1 MRNLVVCNLVDDIYA
16 TALSFSS
23 FRGRCVRHLGTAV
36 LCVVLLGSSQTSF
49 AASAGRQDAVA
60 RQPVYTGQR
69 SAETADRPV
78 AGKSIG
84 MSDAVEHALRFN
96 PGLGAQEAESR
107 SSEEGRKSARGA
119 FGPRLGVSYS
129 ATKTESKRDP
139 SATMGTKN
147 PKMGVYSWGVEVTQP
162 IFQGFRLLSTYQ
174 KAALQADSDKASLR
188 KAELDMTEQ
197 VQTAFLEYLKAGENT
212 RSMRDSLTRLR
223 EQLRIAQAY
232 FEVGLSPRLDVLQA
246 EVDVSEAESLLIEA
260 ENTQA
265 TALARLN
272 TLLGFD
278 ATAVNTYTGTLKDV
292 GFRYTLE
299 QCLELAYR
307 QRPDLYVAQKAV
319 EIARKSQKEVQSDYY
334 PQIEG
339 YYSMTQSGNTP
350 GMQRSGENGSHVTNW
365 EVGAQATWNVFEW
378 GTTYYADKQ
387 AGWQVTKMRY
397 EQENLKLEVG
407 YDIKS
412 KYLAVQ
418 EARKRIAVAQ
428 NSVAQATEAY
438 NVALARYHEHV
449 GTNFDVLDASA
460 NLTSAQSS
468 LTGAKADY
476 LTALSQIYVAMGEY
490 HPDLLREGGAARR
503 K

>member
-1 MRNLVVCNLVDDIYA
+1 MLRPMLME
-16 TALSFSS
+16 SFSS

-129 ATKTESKRDP
+129 ATTTESKRDP

-265 TALARLN
+265 TTLARLN

-278 ATAVNTYTGTLKDV
+278 ATAVNTYTGTLKEV

>member
-1 MRNLVVCNLVDDIYA
+1 MLRPMLME
-16 TALSFSS
+16 SFSS

-60 RQPVYTGQR
+60 RQPVYSGQR

-84 MSDAVEHALRFN
+84 MSDAVEHALCFN

-278 ATAVNTYTGTLKDV
+278 ATAVNTYTGTLKEV

>member
-1 MRNLVVCNLVDDIYA
+1 MLRLMLMK
-16 TALSFSS
+16 SFSS

-212 RSMRDSLTRLR
+212 RSMRDSLARLR

-246 EVDVSEAESLLIEA
+246 EVDVSEAERLLIEA

-265 TALARLN
+265 TTLARLN

-278 ATAVNTYTGTLKDV
+278 ATAVNTYTGTLKEV

-350 GMQRSGENGSHVTNW
+350 GMQRSGENGSHITNW

-418 EARKRIAVAQ
+418 EARKRIAAAQ

>member
-1 MRNLVVCNLVDDIYA
+1 MLMK
-16 TALSFSS
+16 SFSS

-36 LCVVLLGSSQTSF
+36 LCVVLLGSSQASF

-60 RQPVYTGQR
+60 RQPVYSGQR

-147 PKMGVYSWGVEVTQP
+147 PKMGVYSWGIEATQP

-246 EVDVSEAESLLIEA
+246 EVDVSEAERLLIEA

-265 TALARLN
+265 TTLARLN

-278 ATAVNTYTGTLKDV
+278 ATAVNTYTGTLKEV

-319 EIARKSQKEVQSDYY
+319 EIARKSQKEVQSNYY

>member
-1 MRNLVVCNLVDDIYA
+1 MLRPMLMK
-16 TALSFSS
+16 SFSS

-147 PKMGVYSWGVEVTQP
+147 PKMGVYSWGIEVTQP

-212 RSMRDSLTRLR
+212 RSMRDSLARRR

-246 EVDVSEAESLLIEA
+246 EVDVSEAERLLIEA

-265 TALARLN
+265 TTLARLN

-278 ATAVNTYTGTLKDV
+278 ATAVNTYTGTLKEV

>member
-1 MRNLVVCNLVDDIYA
+1 
-16 TALSFSS
+16 
-23 FRGRCVRHLGTAV
+23 
-36 LCVVLLGSSQTSF
+36 
-49 AASAGRQDAVA
+49 
-60 RQPVYTGQR
+60 
-69 SAETADRPV
+69 
-78 AGKSIG
+78 
-84 MSDAVEHALRFN
+84 MSEAVEHALRFN

-119 FGPRLGVSYS
+119 FGPRLGLTYS

-139 SATMGTKN
+139 SATMGTRN
-147 PKMGVYSWGVEVTQP
+147 PKMGVYNWGVEVTQP

-246 EVDVSEAESLLIEA
+246 EVDVSEAERLLIEA

-265 TALARLN
+265 TTLARLN

-278 ATAVNTYTGTLKDV
+278 ATAVNTYTGTLREV
-292 GFRYTLE
+292 AFRYTLE

-418 EARKRIAVAQ
+418 EARKRIAVAL

>member
-1 MRNLVVCNLVDDIYA
+1 MLME
-16 TALSFSS
+16 SFSS

-278 ATAVNTYTGTLKDV
+278 ATAVNTYTGTLKEV

>member
-1 MRNLVVCNLVDDIYA
+1 MLRPMLME
-16 TALSFSS
+16 SFSS

-265 TALARLN
+265 TTLARLN

-278 ATAVNTYTGTLKDV
+278 ATAVNTYTGTLKEV

-387 AGWQVTKMRY
+387 AGWQVAKMRY

>member
-1 MRNLVVCNLVDDIYA
+1 MKNLKKLFLPVLAAAFLAAPAQAADTLMMA
-16 TALSFSS
+16 TTTSTQDTGLLEFLAPTFQKETGIELKWVAVGTGKALEIAKN
-23 FRGRCVRHLGTAV
+23 CDAD
-36 LCVVLLGSSQTSF
+36 VLLVHAP
-49 AASAGRQDAVA
+49 AAEKEFVKAGHGIDRRQVMYNDFVVVGPKADPAGVK
-60 RQPVYTGQR
+60 GKD
-69 SAETADRPV
+69 TA
-78 AGKSIG
+78 
-84 MSDAVEHALRFN
+84 
-96 PGLGAQEAESR
+96 
-107 SSEEGRKSARGA
+107 
-119 FGPRLGVSYS
+119 
-129 ATKTESKRDP
+129 
-139 SATMGTKN
+139 
-147 PKMGVYSWGVEVTQP
+147 
-162 IFQGFRLLSTYQ
+162 
-174 KAALQADSDKASLR
+174 AALKTIADKKASFVSR
-188 KAELDMTEQ
+188 GDQSGTHKAELKLWKQSGLNPDKE
-197 VQTAFLEYLKAGENT
+197 AFYISAGQGMMATLN
-212 RSMRDSLTRLR
+212 M
-223 EQLRIAQAY
+223 A
-232 FEVGLSPRLDVLQA
+232 A
-246 EVDVSEAESLLIEA
+246 EKSA
-260 ENTQA
+260 
-265 TALARLN
+265 
-272 TLLGFD
+272 
-278 ATAVNTYTGTLKDV
+278 
-292 GFRYTLE
+292 YTLTDRGTWIKFNAR
-299 QCLELAYR
+299 QGAKNPLAIVVEG
-307 QRPDLYVAQKAV
+307 DKALFN
-319 EIARKSQKEVQSDYY
+319 Q
-334 PQIEG
+334 
-339 YYSMTQSGNTP
+339 YSMTQSGNTP

>member
-1 MRNLVVCNLVDDIYA
+1 MLRPMLME
-16 TALSFSS
+16 SFSS

-278 ATAVNTYTGTLKDV
+278 ATAVNTYTGTLKEV

-387 AGWQVTKMRY
+387 AGWQVAKMRY

>member
-1 MRNLVVCNLVDDIYA
+1 MLRPMLME
-16 TALSFSS
+16 SFSS

-278 ATAVNTYTGTLKDV
+278 ATAVNTYTGTLKEV

-334 PQIEG
+334 PQIER

>member
-1 MRNLVVCNLVDDIYA
+1 MLRPMLMKRI
-16 TALSFSS
+16 SS
-23 FRGRCVRHLGTAV
+23 FRGRCVLHLGTAV
-36 LCVVLLGSSQTSF
+36 LCVVLLGSSHASF

-78 AGKSIG
+78 AGQRIG

-119 FGPRLGVSYS
+119 FGPRLGMTYS

-246 EVDVSEAESLLIEA
+246 EVDVSEAERLLIEA

-265 TALARLN
+265 TTLARLN

-278 ATAVNTYTGTLKDV
+278 ATAVNTYTGTLKEV

-490 HPDLLREGGAARR
+490 HPDLLREGAPARR

>member
-1 MRNLVVCNLVDDIYA
+1 MLMK
-16 TALSFSS
+16 SFSS

-265 TALARLN
+265 TALAKLN

-278 ATAVNTYTGTLKDV
+278 ATAVNTYTGTLKEV

-387 AGWQVTKMRY
+387 AGWQGTKMRY

>member
-1 MRNLVVCNLVDDIYA
+1 MLMK
-16 TALSFSS
+16 SFSS

-278 ATAVNTYTGTLKDV
+278 ATAVNTYTGTLKEV

-428 NSVAQATEAY
+428 NSVAQAREAY

>member
-1 MRNLVVCNLVDDIYA
+1 MLRPMLMK
-16 TALSFSS
+16 SFSS

-60 RQPVYTGQR
+60 RQPVYSGQR

-147 PKMGVYSWGVEVTQP
+147 PKMGVYSWGIEVTQP

-223 EQLRIAQAY
+223 AQLRIAQAY

-278 ATAVNTYTGTLKDV
+278 ATAVNTYTGTLKEV

>member
-1 MRNLVVCNLVDDIYA
+1 MLRPMLMKRI
-16 TALSFSS
+16 SS

-36 LCVVLLGSSQTSF
+36 LCVVLLGSSHASF

-78 AGKSIG
+78 AGQRIG

-119 FGPRLGVSYS
+119 FGPRLGMTYS

-197 VQTAFLEYLKAGENT
+197 VQTAFLEYLKAGENA

-246 EVDVSEAESLLIEA
+246 EVDVSEAERLLIEA

-265 TALARLN
+265 TTLARLN

-278 ATAVNTYTGTLKDV
+278 ATAVNTYTGTLKEV

-490 HPDLLREGGAARR
+490 HPDLLREGGPARR

>member
-1 MRNLVVCNLVDDIYA
+1 MLRPMLME
-16 TALSFSS
+16 SFSS

-278 ATAVNTYTGTLKDV
+278 ATAVNTYTGTLKEV

-476 LTALSQIYVAMGEY
+476 LTVLSQIYVAMGEY

>member
-1 MRNLVVCNLVDDIYA
+1 MLRPMLMK
-16 TALSFSS
+16 SFSS

-78 AGKSIG
+78 AGQRIG

-119 FGPRLGVSYS
+119 FGPRLGMTYS

-246 EVDVSEAESLLIEA
+246 EVDVSEAERLLIEA

-265 TALARLN
+265 TTLAKLN

-278 ATAVNTYTGTLKDV
+278 ATAVNTYTGTLKEV

>member
-1 MRNLVVCNLVDDIYA
+1 MLRPMLME
-16 TALSFSS
+16 SFSS

-147 PKMGVYSWGVEVTQP
+147 PKMGVYSWGIEVTQP

-212 RSMRDSLTRLR
+212 RSMRDSLARLR

-246 EVDVSEAESLLIEA
+246 EVDVSEAERLLIEA

-265 TALARLN
+265 TTLARLN

-278 ATAVNTYTGTLKDV
+278 ATAVNTYTGTLKEV

>member
-1 MRNLVVCNLVDDIYA
+1 MLRPMLMK
-16 TALSFSS
+16 SFSS

-36 LCVVLLGSSQTSF
+36 LCVVLLGSSQASF

-60 RQPVYTGQR
+60 RQPVYSGQR

-107 SSEEGRKSARGA
+107 SSEEGQKSARGA

-147 PKMGVYSWGVEVTQP
+147 PKMGVYSWGIEVTQP

-223 EQLRIAQAY
+223 AQLRIAQAY

-246 EVDVSEAESLLIEA
+246 EVDVSEAERLLIEA

-265 TALARLN
+265 TTLARLN

-278 ATAVNTYTGTLKDV
+278 ATAVNTYTGTLKEV

>member
-1 MRNLVVCNLVDDIYA
+1 MLMK
-16 TALSFSS
+16 SFSS

-260 ENTQA
+260 ENNQA
-265 TALARLN
+265 TYQAKLN

-278 ATAVNTYTGTLKDV
+278 ATAVNTYTGTLKEV

>member
-1 MRNLVVCNLVDDIYA
+1 MLRPMLME
-16 TALSFSS
+16 SFSS

-147 PKMGVYSWGVEVTQP
+147 PKMGVYSWGIEVTQP

-278 ATAVNTYTGTLKDV
+278 ATAVNTYTGTLKEV

>member
-1 MRNLVVCNLVDDIYA
+1 
-16 TALSFSS
+16 
-23 FRGRCVRHLGTAV
+23 
-36 LCVVLLGSSQTSF
+36 
-49 AASAGRQDAVA
+49 
-60 RQPVYTGQR
+60 
-69 SAETADRPV
+69 
-78 AGKSIG
+78 
-84 MSDAVEHALRFN
+84 
-96 PGLGAQEAESR
+96 
-107 SSEEGRKSARGA
+107 
-119 FGPRLGVSYS
+119 
-129 ATKTESKRDP
+129 
-139 SATMGTKN
+139 MGTKN
-147 PKMGVYSWGVEVTQP
+147 PKMGVYSWGVDVTPP

-265 TALARLN
+265 TTLARLN

-278 ATAVNTYTGTLKDV
+278 ATAVNTYTGTLKEV

>member
-1 MRNLVVCNLVDDIYA
+1 MLRPMLMK
-16 TALSFSS
+16 SFSS

-60 RQPVYTGQR
+60 RQPVYSGQR

-147 PKMGVYSWGVEVTQP
+147 PKMGVYSWGIEVTQP

-174 KAALQADSDKASLR
+174 KAALQADSDNASLR

-278 ATAVNTYTGTLKDV
+278 ATAVNTYTGTLKEV

>member
-1 MRNLVVCNLVDDIYA
+1 MLMK
-16 TALSFSS
+16 SFSS

-36 LCVVLLGSSQTSF
+36 LCMVLLGSSQVSF

-60 RQPVYTGQR
+60 RQPVYSGQR

-147 PKMGVYSWGVEVTQP
+147 PKMGVYSWGIEVTQP

-246 EVDVSEAESLLIEA
+246 EVDVSEAERLLIEA

-265 TALARLN
+265 TTLARLN

-278 ATAVNTYTGTLKDV
+278 ATAVNTYTGTLKEV

>member
-1 MRNLVVCNLVDDIYA
+1 MLRPMLMK
-16 TALSFSS
+16 SFSS
-23 FRGRCVRHLGTAV
+23 FRGRCVWHLGTAV

-147 PKMGVYSWGVEVTQP
+147 PKMGVYSWGIEVTQP

-212 RSMRDSLTRLR
+212 RSMRDSLARLR

-246 EVDVSEAESLLIEA
+246 EVDVSEAERLLIEA

-265 TALARLN
+265 TTLARLN

-278 ATAVNTYTGTLKDV
+278 ATAVNTYTGTLKEV

>member
-1 MRNLVVCNLVDDIYA
+1 MLRLMLMK
-16 TALSFSS
+16 SFSS

-69 SAETADRPV
+69 SAKTADRPV

-265 TALARLN
+265 TTLARLN

-278 ATAVNTYTGTLKDV
+278 ATAVNTYTGTLKEV

-460 NLTSAQSS
+460 NLTLAQSS

>member
-1 MRNLVVCNLVDDIYA
+1 MLRPMLMK
-16 TALSFSS
+16 SFSS

-278 ATAVNTYTGTLKDV
+278 ATAVNTYTGTLKEV

-387 AGWQVTKMRY
+387 AGWLVTKTRY

>member
-1 MRNLVVCNLVDDIYA
+1 MLRPMLMK
-16 TALSFSS
+16 SFSS

-36 LCVVLLGSSQTSF
+36 LCVVLLGSSQASF

-60 RQPVYTGQR
+60 RQPVYSGQR

-129 ATKTESKRDP
+129 ATKTESKRDS

-147 PKMGVYSWGVEVTQP
+147 PKMGVYSWGIEVTQP

-212 RSMRDSLTRLR
+212 RSMRDSLARLR

-246 EVDVSEAESLLIEA
+246 EVDVSEAERLLIEA

-265 TALARLN
+265 TTLARLN

-278 ATAVNTYTGTLKDV
+278 ATAVNTYTGTLKEV

>member
-1 MRNLVVCNLVDDIYA
+1 MLRPMLMK
-16 TALSFSS
+16 SFSS

-78 AGKSIG
+78 AGQRIG

-119 FGPRLGVSYS
+119 FGPRLGLSYS

-265 TALARLN
+265 TTLAKLN

-278 ATAVNTYTGTLKDV
+278 ATAVNTYTGTLKEV

>member
-1 MRNLVVCNLVDDIYA
+1 MLRPMLMK
-16 TALSFSS
+16 SFSS

-278 ATAVNTYTGTLKDV
+278 ATAVNTYTGTLKEV

-378 GTTYYADKQ
+378 GTTYYVDKQ

>member
-1 MRNLVVCNLVDDIYA
+1 MLRPMLMK
-16 TALSFSS
+16 SFSS

-107 SSEEGRKSARGA
+107 SSEEWRKSARGA

-265 TALARLN
+265 TTLARLN

-278 ATAVNTYTGTLKDV
+278 ATAVNTYTGTLKEV

>member
-1 MRNLVVCNLVDDIYA
+1 MLRPMLMK
-16 TALSFSS
+16 SFSS

-36 LCVVLLGSSQTSF
+36 LCVVLLGSSQASF

-60 RQPVYTGQR
+60 RQPVYSGQR

-147 PKMGVYSWGVEVTQP
+147 PKMGVYSWGIEVTQP

-174 KAALQADSDKASLR
+174 KAALPADSAKASLR

-246 EVDVSEAESLLIEA
+246 EVDVSEAERLLIEA

-265 TALARLN
+265 TTLARLN

-278 ATAVNTYTGTLKDV
+278 ATAVNTYTGTLKEV

>member
-1 MRNLVVCNLVDDIYA
+1 MLMK
-16 TALSFSS
+16 SFSS

-36 LCVVLLGSSQTSF
+36 LCVVLLGSSRTSF

-278 ATAVNTYTGTLKDV
+278 ATAVNTYTGTLKEV

-365 EVGAQATWNVFEW
+365 EEGAQATWNVFEW

>member
-1 MRNLVVCNLVDDIYA
+1 MLRPMLME
-16 TALSFSS
+16 SFSS

-278 ATAVNTYTGTLKDV
+278 ATAVNTYTGTLKEV
-292 GFRYTLE
+292 GSRYPLE
-299 QCLELAYR
+299 QCLELASR
-307 QRPDLYVAQKAV
+307 QRPDLYGAQKAV

>member
-1 MRNLVVCNLVDDIYA
+1 M
-16 TALSFSS
+16 
-23 FRGRCVRHLGTAV
+23 AV
-36 LCVVLLGSSQTSF
+36 LCVVLLGFAQPSF

-69 SAETADRPV
+69 SVETADRPV
-78 AGKSIG
+78 AGQRIG

-265 TALARLN
+265 TTLAKLN

-278 ATAVNTYTGTLKDV
+278 ATAVNTYTGTLKEV

-490 HPDLLREGGAARR
+490 HPDLLREGGPARR

>member
-1 MRNLVVCNLVDDIYA
+1 MLRRLLLNC
-16 TALSFSS
+16 FSS

-278 ATAVNTYTGTLKDV
+278 ATAVNTYTGTLKEV

-350 GMQRSGENGSHVTNW
+350 GMRRSGENGSHVTNW

>member
-1 MRNLVVCNLVDDIYA
+1 MLMK
-16 TALSFSS
+16 SFSS

-96 PGLGAQEAESR
+96 PGLGAQEVESR

-265 TALARLN
+265 TALAKLN

-278 ATAVNTYTGTLKDV
+278 ATAVNTYTGTLKEV

>member
-1 MRNLVVCNLVDDIYA
+1 MLMK
-16 TALSFSS
+16 SFSS

-78 AGKSIG
+78 AGKRIG

-265 TALARLN
+265 TTLARLN

-278 ATAVNTYTGTLKDV
+278 ATAVNTYTGTLKEV